1 MPRESAEKRVRF
13 AEGSRRSSVPEF
25 SIGAGPHS
33 SGDEY
38 DSDINAELEAD
49 ITSSRRQR
57 RRVNI
62 DGYGSD
68 ASDQDEVRDLSDVS
82 DDQESEPDEEAKDDM
97 FADDAG
103 SSEQHEEKK
112 RKRFLDL
119 DDIEG
124 QEMSSASR
132 TEGND
137 SFKSKEPEREAS
149 GSDDESGRGRIRI
162 EAFNMKDDFEE
173 GKFDASGNFVWNK
186 QDPQA
191 YQDDWLHDV
200 SQSAIT
206 QARESK
212 AKRDSESLHTLG
224 DGRWESNDDIIMEIL
239 DVLRPR
245 ETVLTALARIGGP
258 KQKSKNKW
266 ANKKANQKGPDADD
280 SGKDAERKRAIEHLA
295 VLADQAMARGMA
307 DIYEDTYE
315 QFVRQM
321 RIAGRIPDD
330 WIVGTPIQSSSAIAV
345 GASPPSGTSA
355 NVDAEI
361 LGDLDEPDPSHQ

>member
-13 AEGSRRSSVPEF
+13 AEGSCRSSVPEF
-25 SIGAGPHS
+25 SVGAGPHS

-82 DDQESEPDEEAKDDM
+82 DDQESEPDEEARDDM

-103 SSEQHEEKK
+103 SSEQYEEKK
-112 RKRFLDL
+112 HKRFLDL

-132 TEGND
+132 TEENG
-137 SFKSKEPEREAS
+137 SFKGKEPEREAS
-149 GSDDESGRGRIRI
+149 GSDDETT
-162 EAFNMKDDFEE
+162 EE

-200 SQSAIT
+200 SQSAIM

-212 AKRDSESLHTLG
+212 AKRDSESLHMPG
-224 DGRWESNDDIIMEIL
+224 DGHWESNDDIIMEIL
-239 DVLRPR
+239 NVLRLR

-266 ANKKANQKGPDADD
+266 ANKKAKQKGPDADD
-280 SGKDAERKRAIEHLA
+280 SGKEAERKRAIEHLP

-307 DIYEDTYE
+307 DIYEETHE

-321 RIAGRIPDD
+321 RIAGHIPDY
-330 WIVGTPIQSSSAIAV
+330 WIVGTPIQSSTAIAV
-345 GASPPSGTSA
+345 GASPPSGTRA
-355 NVDAEI
+355 DVDAEL
-361 LGDLDEPDPSHQ
+361 LGDLDELDSSHQ